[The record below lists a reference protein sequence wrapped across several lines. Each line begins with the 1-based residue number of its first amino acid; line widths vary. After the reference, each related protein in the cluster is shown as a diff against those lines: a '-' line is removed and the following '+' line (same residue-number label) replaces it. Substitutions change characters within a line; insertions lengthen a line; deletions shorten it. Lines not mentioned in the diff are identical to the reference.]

1 MFKSLPLNKSSR
13 NPLILPVTT
22 QIQRLYCS
30 WSSGMAA
37 GGSWNILSTNVRAA
51 SDIFWATCDCYRNS
65 CILTVQLK
73 WLTQHLHQAAYLFI
87 TEITGP
93 PSATSCCRS
102 ADIFL
107 FFVWIKNV
115 LTYHYEWSTVVQQN
129 RHALQIL
136 FSRCKGAC
144 LFSVVGYLILKR
156 REAGCCFLL
165 FCHVHC
171 EGILLCQAMEV

>member
-1 MFKSLPLNKSSR
+1 MSEQQATYSGQHVIVTETAVHWLSQCCNRPAEMINTAPSSSSLFIYYWNHRATK
-13 NPLILPVTT
+13 
-22 QIQRLYCS
+22 C
-30 WSSGMAA
+30 
-37 GGSWNILSTNVRAA
+37 NIL
-51 SDIFWATCDCYRNS
+51 
-65 CILTVQLK
+65 LQ
-73 WLTQHLHQAAYLFI
+73 
-87 TEITGP
+87 E
-93 PSATSCCRS
+93 CRYFS
-102 ADIFL
+102 

-144 LFSVVGYLILKR
+144 LFSADFSVVGYLILKR
-156 REAGCCFLL
+156 REAGCCVLL